1 MMKRR
6 ITLTLLTLALGL
18 ASGASAQERIDR
30 LMDRVS
36 SARRVTFTSTLV
48 RDPDTRRVRS
58 IVRELSAPPNSGL
71 NDDMREAFRQEARRA
86 RKADAVVRN
95 GVFQQWLTFESATR
109 QSVYRLTIDRDGYYL
124 EGALSDILS
133 GVLIGLLAAGT
144 AFCLICGLLQ
154 KFFVHPEVFG
164 PFLLKLPVGIGVH
177 PQHAVPGQIQDL
189 IPQDTVLALPSF
201 VKQHSSRFVRTY
213 QYNHFSFVL
222 DHLLELQYNIH

>member
-95 GVFQQWLTFESATR
+95 GVRNGVFQQWLTFESATR
-109 QSVYRLTIDRDGYYL
+109 QSVYRLTIDRDR
-124 EGALSDILS
+124 AMK
-133 GVLIGLLAAGT
+133 V
-144 AFCLICGLLQ
+144 
-154 KFFVHPEVFG
+154 
-164 PFLLKLPVGIGVH
+164 
-177 PQHAVPGQIQDL
+177 
-189 IPQDTVLALPSF
+189 TVV
-201 VKQHSSRFVRTY
+201 VKVK
-213 QYNHFSFVL
+213 
-222 DHLLELQYNIH
+222 

>member
-6 ITLTLLTLALGL
+6 ITLTLLALALGL

-48 RDPDTRRVRS
+48 R
-58 IVRELSAPPNSGL
+58 L

-109 QSVYRLTIDRDGYYL
+109 QSVYRLTIDRDR
-124 EGALSDILS
+124 AMK
-133 GVLIGLLAAGT
+133 V
-144 AFCLICGLLQ
+144 
-154 KFFVHPEVFG
+154 
-164 PFLLKLPVGIGVH
+164 
-177 PQHAVPGQIQDL
+177 
-189 IPQDTVLALPSF
+189 TVV
-201 VKQHSSRFVRTY
+201 VKVK
-213 QYNHFSFVL
+213 
-222 DHLLELQYNIH
+222 

>member
-86 RKADAVVRN
+86 RKADAVVHN

-109 QSVYRLTIDRDGYYL
+109 QSVYRLTIDRDR
-124 EGALSDILS
+124 AMK
-133 GVLIGLLAAGT
+133 V
-144 AFCLICGLLQ
+144 
-154 KFFVHPEVFG
+154 
-164 PFLLKLPVGIGVH
+164 
-177 PQHAVPGQIQDL
+177 
-189 IPQDTVLALPSF
+189 TVV
-201 VKQHSSRFVRTY
+201 VKVK
-213 QYNHFSFVL
+213 
-222 DHLLELQYNIH
+222 